1 MGQFRRGVDVVQT
14 RQVDAVEIPAQN
26 IEVTT
31 RKRLVP
37 VSARSLV
44 CSTASPTSS
53 GGRRRLKGNCMADL
67 NSFYSR

>member
-1 MGQFRRGVDVVQT
+1 MGQFRRGADVVQT

-37 VSARSLV
+37 VSARSLA
-44 CSTASPTSS
+44 C
-53 GGRRRLKGNCMADL
+53 
-67 NSFYSR
+67 